1 MNAPQVAE
9 AILGNEMFTHYDRK
23 RIGQL
28 CEQAG
33 LFQRALAHYTEIQDI
48 RRVIVHTQM
57 IPVEFLIKFFGT
69 LSVEDSLEILSDLL
83 RLNLRQNLPVCV
95 IFSSCCLYKI
105 DCCSSCWQILGA
117 VDSCCSYQV
126 I

>member
-1 MNAPQVAE
+1 MNAPQVAD
-9 AILGNEMFTHYDRK
+9 AILSNEMFTHYDRH

-33 LFQRALAHYTEIQDI
+33 LFQRALVHYTEVQDI

-57 IPVEFLIKFFGT
+57 IPVEFLVKFFET

-83 RLNLRQNLPVCV
+83 RLNLRLNLPVFVIQFTCV
-95 IFSSCCLYKI
+95 LMY
-105 DCCSSCWQILGA
+105 
-117 VDSCCSYQV
+117 
-126 I
+126 